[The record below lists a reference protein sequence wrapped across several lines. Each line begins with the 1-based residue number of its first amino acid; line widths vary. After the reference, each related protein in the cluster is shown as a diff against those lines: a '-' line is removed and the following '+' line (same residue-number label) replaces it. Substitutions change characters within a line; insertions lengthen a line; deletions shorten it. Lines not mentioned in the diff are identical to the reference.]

1 MAILPLLVGLF
12 LPGLGDSLSIL
23 SSPSNQTRQL
33 GQTVSFLCE
42 VRDIG
47 QLYLITSMYLYH
59 AFRKRL
65 NIVRIACIIAYMQ
78 YA

>member
-1 MAILPLLVGLF
+1 MAVLPLLVGLF

-47 QLYLITSMYLYH
+47 QFYLALAFLYCTLYE
-59 AFRKRL
+59 RGGKKVPEKVRL
-65 NIVRIACIIAYMQ
+65 
-78 YA
+78 